1 MTNVMKRAFIFPGQ
15 GSQSV
20 GMGKDL
26 ATAFGEARE
35 VFEEVN
41 DALSQNLSRLMFE
54 GPEDELI
61 LTENAQPAIMAVSM
75 AVMRVL
81 ERLGNTRTDAMA
93 AMVAGHSM
101 GEYAALCAASVF
113 TVPDAAR
120 LLKRRGQAMQLAT
133 PVGKGAMAALLGLN
147 LDAAQDVAD
156 AASQGEVCAVA
167 NDNAPGQIVI
177 SGDKVAVERAVAL
190 AAEKGARRCV
200 FLPVSAPF
208 HCSLM
213 QPAADAMAAALAL
226 VDMTDP
232 VVPLV
237 SNVTAGEVT
246 SVEDIR
252 QLLVE
257 QVTERVRWRESVLY
271 MMDSEAETLV
281 EIGSGRILTGMTRRI
296 DRSLN
301 GVTVGTPDEIDAFLK
316 TL

>member
-1 MTNVMKRAFIFPGQ
+1 MKRAFIFPGQ

-156 AASQGEVCAVA
+156 AASQGEICAVA

>member
-1 MTNVMKRAFIFPGQ
+1 MKRAFIFPGQ

-177 SGDKVAVERAVAL
+177 SGDKLAVERAVAL
-190 AAEKGARRCV
+190 AAEKGARRCI

-213 QPAADAMAAALAL
+213 QPAADAMAATLAL

>member
-1 MTNVMKRAFIFPGQ
+1 MKRAFIFPGQ

>member
-177 SGDKVAVERAVAL
+177 SGDKLAVERAVAL
-190 AAEKGARRCV
+190 AAEKGARRCI

>member
-1 MTNVMKRAFIFPGQ
+1 MKRALIFPGQ

-20 GMGKDL
+20 GMGKEL
-26 ATAFGEARE
+26 AAAFGEARE

-54 GPEDELI
+54 GPEDELV

-120 LLKRRGQAMQLAT
+120 LLKRRGQAMQQAV
-133 PVGKGAMAALLGLN
+133 PVGKGAMAALLGLD
-147 LDAAQDVAD
+147 LDVAQEVAD
-156 AASQGEVCAVA
+156 AASEGDVCAVA
-167 NDNAPGQIVI
+167 NDNAPGQVVI
-177 SGDKVAVERAVAL
+177 SGDTAAVERAVAL
-190 AAEKGARRCV
+190 AAEKGARRSIL
-200 FLPVSAPF
+200 LPVSAPF

-213 QPAADAMAAALAL
+213 QPAADAMAEALAT
-226 VDMTDP
+226 VDMIDP
-232 VVPLV
+232 AVPLV
-237 SNVTAGEVT
+237 ANVTAGEVT
-246 SVEDIR
+246 NVEDIR

-257 QVTERVRWRESVLY
+257 QVTGRVRWRECVLY
-271 MMDSEAETLV
+271 MMDRQAKVLA

-301 GVTVGTPDEIDAFLK
+301 GVTVGTPDEIEGFLK

>member
-156 AASQGEVCAVA
+156 AASQGEICAVA

>member
-81 ERLGNTRTDAMA
+81 ERLGNTQTDAMA

>member
-1 MTNVMKRAFIFPGQ
+1 MKRAFIFPGQ

-81 ERLGNTRTDAMA
+81 ERLGNTRTNAMA

-190 AAEKGARRCV
+190 AAEKGARRCI

-232 VVPLV
+232 VFPLV

-271 MMDSEAETLV
+271 MMDSEAETLA

>member
-1 MTNVMKRAFIFPGQ
+1 MKRAFIFPGQ

-177 SGDKVAVERAVAL
+177 SGDKLAVERAVAL
-190 AAEKGARRCV
+190 AAEKGARRCI